1 MPEAAA
7 PAQIARPDGWQVL
20 KRNRAA
26 LIALGFLA
34 VLSLIAIVVPILL
47 PAELKL
53 TSGDSFVPPS
63 S

>member
-7 PAQIARPDGWQVL
+7 PASIARPDGWQIL

-34 VLSLIAIVVPILL
+34 VLSLVAVVVPVLL
-47 PAELKL
+47 PEGL
-53 TSGDSFVPPS
+53 
-63 S
+63 